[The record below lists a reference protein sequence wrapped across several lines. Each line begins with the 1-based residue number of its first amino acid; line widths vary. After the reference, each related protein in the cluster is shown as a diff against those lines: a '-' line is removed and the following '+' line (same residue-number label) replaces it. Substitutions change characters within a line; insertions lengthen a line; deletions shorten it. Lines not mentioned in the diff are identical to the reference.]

1 MTRLKIVG
9 LGGTPRAGSSTE
21 MALRACLALAEAD
34 GAETVLI
41 TGHDL
46 VLPIYIP
53 ELKDRAPEALQMI
66 EHLRTC
72 DGLIV
77 ASPGYHGSIS
87 GLIKNALDY
96 VEDLRGDRRSYL
108 EGRVVGCII
117 GAAGDQ
123 ARGTALVALR
133 SIVHALRGWPT
144 PFGAT
149 LNTSSKLF
157 DSNSRCIDAQA
168 KQQIE
173 LMVKQVLHFTQ
184 MQRSADDTLIMDH
197 SGAL

>member
-1 MTRLKIVG
+1 MASPKIVG
-9 LGGTPRAGSSTE
+9 LGGTPRPGSSTE
-21 MALRACLALAEAD
+21 MALRACLAYAATK

-46 VLPIYIP
+46 VLPIYMP
-53 ELKDRAPEALQMI
+53 ELKDRSPEALRLI

-87 GLIKNALDY
+87 GLVKNAIDY
-96 VEDLRGDRRSYL
+96 IEDLRGDRRSYL
-108 EGRVVGCII
+108 EGRAVGCII
-117 GAAGDQ
+117 GAGGNQ
-123 ARGTALVALR
+123 ATGTALVALR

-149 LNTSSKLF
+149 LNTSAKLF
-157 DSNSRCIDAQA
+157 DADGQCTDVPAR
-168 KQQIE
+168 QQIE
-173 LMVKQVLHFTQ
+173 MIVNQVLHFAH
-184 MQRSADDTLIMDH
+184 MQQLANLAAATK
-197 SGAL
+197 G